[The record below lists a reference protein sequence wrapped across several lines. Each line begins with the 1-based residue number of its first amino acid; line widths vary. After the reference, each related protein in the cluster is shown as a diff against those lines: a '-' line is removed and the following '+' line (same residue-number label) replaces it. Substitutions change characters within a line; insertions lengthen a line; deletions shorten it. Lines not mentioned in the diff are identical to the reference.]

1 MGREHIRSTGGGYR
15 WKQCRCVSSS
25 SGAIGLPV
33 VDRIRSKEEGL
44 FIMAKSRKSISNTP
58 AILIAITLIVGFI
71 AGRATAP
78 SYGGADP
85 VAVGPAPSGDTYQEK
100 KLDLPVSPSKG
111 PGDAP
116 VVIYEISDFQCPFCS
131 RVTGTVDKIAQ
142 TWPNDVR
149 VVFKHNALSFHKDA
163 RPAAIASMAAAKQGH
178 YWKYHDQLFANQKAL
193 KKEDLLKYA
202 RELTLDMDAFEK
214 DLEDPMIGR
223 KVDSD
228 QAAAVKIGA
237 TGTPAFFV
245 NGVNLSGAK
254 PFAEFKTE
262 IEKQLVKAKELEAKG
277 VARDQI
283 ARQLTA
289 QSGPKAADFIK
300 YIMDEEPAP
309 RVPKAPPK
317 KAKQEDTKTVW
328 KVPVD
333 LSKEHNKGP
342 KYAPVTIV
350 EFSDYEC
357 PFCSKVGPT
366 YKKIM
371 EEYGDQV
378 RVFFKQNPLSFH
390 KHARLAA
397 AASLAAGAQGKFWE
411 MHDVLFE
418 NQKALTRPDLE
429 RYAAEMGLNMKKFNQ
444 ALDKKTY
451 EEQIAADQELSELVE
466 ARGTPNHFVNG
477 RKLNGAKPFEDF
489 KIIIDE
495 EIKKSAK
502 RLEGGAKLES
512 LYEDIIKNGKLF
524 NPLDPAVKQITSA
537 ADDARKGKQ
546 EARIQIVEF
555 SDFECPYCSRV
566 GGPLKQLQSKYPND
580 VAVSFKQFPLGFHKN
595 AQKAAE
601 ASLAANAQG
610 RFWDMH
616 DIMFENQKALTVDK
630 LLAYAGQLDLDVPKF
645 KADLDSGKYAARVKA
660 DMAAGQKIG
669 VRGTPSVYIQGRKY
683 SPGSGYTVPGL
694 EKVLAREFGLKVKK

>member
-1 MGREHIRSTGGGYR
+1 
-15 WKQCRCVSSS
+15 
-25 SGAIGLPV
+25 
-33 VDRIRSKEEGL
+33 
-44 FIMAKSRKSISNTP
+44 MAKARKSVSNTP
-58 AILIAITLIVGFI
+58 AVLIAVTLVVGFI

-78 SYGGADP
+78 SSGGADP
-85 VAVGPAPSGDTYQEK
+85 VAVGPAPTGEVYQEK
-100 KLDLPVSPSKG
+100 KLDLMGSPSKG

-116 VVIYEISDFQCPFCS
+116 VVIYEISDFQCPFCT

-163 RPAAIASMAAAKQGH
+163 RLAAIASMAAAKQGH
-178 YWKYHDQLFANQKAL
+178 FWKYHDQLFANQKAL
-193 KKEDLLKYA
+193 KKDDLLKYA
-202 RELTLDMDAFEK
+202 RELALDMDAFEK
-214 DLEDPMIGR
+214 DLEDPMIGL
-223 KVDSD
+223 KVDGD
-228 QAAAVKIGA
+228 QAAAVKLGA

-254 PFAEFKTE
+254 PFEEFKAE
-262 IEKQLVKAKELEAKG
+262 IEKQLEKAKELEGTG

-283 ARQLTA
+283 SRQLTA
-289 QSGPKAADFIK
+289 QAGPKAADFIK
-300 YIMDEEPAP
+300 YIVDEEPAP
-309 RVPKAPPK
+309 KVPKAPPK
-317 KAKQEDTKTVW
+317 KAKKEDTKTVW

-333 LSKEHNKGP
+333 LKTEYPKGA

-371 EEYGDQV
+371 ETYGDQV

-390 KHARLAA
+390 KKARLAA

-418 NQKALTRPDLE
+418 NQKALDRADLE
-429 RYAAEMGLNMKKFNQ
+429 RYAAEMGLNMKKFNK
-444 ALDKKTY
+444 ALDNETY
-451 EEQIAADQELSELVE
+451 EDQIAADQELSEMVQ

-489 KIIIDE
+489 KVIIDE
-495 EIKKSAK
+495 EIKKSAA
-502 RLEGGAKLES
+502 RIEGGTKLEN
-512 LYEDIIKNGKLF
+512 LYEEIIKNGKVF
-524 NPLDPAVKQITSA
+524 SPLDPAVKLITVA
-537 ADDARKGKQ
+537 EDDPRKGKL
-546 EARIQIVEF
+546 EARIQIVEW

-566 GGPLKQLQSKYPND
+566 GGPLKQLQAKYPKD
-580 VAVSFKQFPLGFHKN
+580 VAVFFKQFPLGFHKN
-595 AQKAAE
+595 AQKAGE

-630 LLAYAGQLDLDVPKF
+630 LLTYAGQLDLDVERF
-645 KADLDSGKYAARVKA
+645 KADLNSGKYAAKVKS

-683 SPGSGYTVPGL
+683 SPGSGYTLAGL
-694 EKVLAREFGLKVKK
+694 EKVLSREFGLKVQK